1 MKLILISD
9 LVTYSKVSFLFHKAA
24 RSHTVNNNIKF
35 ELITIIIIITFVDM
49 QQNNPASYSLL
60 TKDLDTEQQTYIMS
74 IMSTADQHL
83 QQLQQQPIA

>member
-1 MKLILISD
+1 
-9 LVTYSKVSFLFHKAA
+9 
-24 RSHTVNNNIKF
+24 
-35 ELITIIIIITFVDM
+35 M